1 VRPNRACGE
10 GDERGTAV
18 VEFVLVAP
26 VLLVILFAMLDL
38 GKAFNYWIDTTQLA
52 SSGAR
57 FAVVN
62 ANPGGA
68 TQTLQQYIRSQADTS
83 ELRAADATS
92 LNVKQPAEVCITYP
106 SGTSTAGQPV
116 KVEVRVKYNWLPFLR
131 DNLPIVGKVFGVTS
145 ITLSGSAT
153 QRLEAAPTNY
163 SSGFGSTGNGTDT
176 CP

>member
-1 VRPNRACGE
+1 MAKRITSSTGATSTNSTTAVPLSSPSPHARFRACGE

-68 TQTLQQYIRSQADTS
+68 TQTL
-83 ELRAADATS
+83 
-92 LNVKQPAEVCITYP
+92 
-106 SGTSTAGQPV
+106 
-116 KVEVRVKYNWLPFLR
+116 
-131 DNLPIVGKVFGVTS
+131 
-145 ITLSGSAT
+145 
-153 QRLEAAPTNY
+153 
-163 SSGFGSTGNGTDT
+163 
-176 CP
+176 